1 MVLMNSYIVVRV
13 SSNSSGTI
21 LFLLYVSM
29 MLIITFLQQE
39 FALLPEL
46 QNLDIVGED
55 AKAQLLERYQRMRW
69 LSFFLVPVLLV
80 LRLLLVSLCLFIG
93 SFFFTEMSGKKFK
106 DWWGVATIAQAVML
120 SYIVVLCI
128 VNIAFGANMAMDVT
142 SYTSLLFLGREDIEP
157 WVRMPLAA
165 MNVFEILYWIVMAL
179 CVGKLCGTKFWQSFK
194 FVMSSYGVGY
204 LFYIALLMFLML
216 YLT

>member
-1 MVLMNSYIVVRV
+1 MNYSIWKTERD
-13 SSNSSGTI
+13 SHFSFRI
-21 LFLLYVSM
+21 LFLLYVSV

-39 FALLPEL
+39 FVLLPEL

-69 LSFFLVPVLLV
+69 VSFLLVPILLA
-80 LRLLLVSLCLFIG
+80 LRLSLVSLCLFIG
-93 SFFFTEMSGKKFK
+93 SFFFTETNGRKFK
-106 DWWGVATIAQAVML
+106 DWWGVAMIAQAVML
-120 SYIVVLCI
+120 AYSVILCV

-142 SYTSLLFLGREDIEP
+142 TYTSLLFLGGENIEP

-165 MNVFEILYWIVMAL
+165 VNVFEILYWIVMAL
-179 CVGKLCGTKFWQSFK
+179 CVGKLCGTKFWRSFK

>member
-1 MVLMNSYIVVRV
+1 MNSYIVVRV